1 MGNGAKQGMSNLED
15 HFNHSDRDKQSFVSS
30 VFSAVSKKYDLMND
44 AMSLGLHRLWKK
56 RFVSHISVRP
66 GMTYL
71 DVACGTG
78 DISKELIESLKNR
91 NIEVDVTLTDIN
103 PEMLQ
108 EGKEKFIDH
117 NILWPMKWV
126 EADAQ
131 ALPFDDHSFDVVT
144 IAFGLR
150 NVPNKQ
156 KALSE
161 FKRVLKPRGQFLCLE
176 FSHVQH
182 QLLEKAY
189 QLYSDFII
197 PKIGKIIAK
206 NEEAYEYLVE
216 SIRRF
221 PNQNELQKIMD
232 EVGFFR
238 TSYQNIHEGIVSI
251 HEGWA

>member
-1 MGNGAKQGMSNLED
+1 MGKGAKQGMSNLED
-15 HFNHSDRDKQSFVSS
+15 HFNNSDKEKQSFVSS

-56 RFVSHISVRP
+56 RFVSQVSVKP
-66 GMTYL
+66 GMKYL

-78 DISKELIESLKNR
+78 DITEELIKTLERR
-91 NIEVDVTLTDIN
+91 NIEAEVTLTDIN
-103 PEMLQ
+103 PEMLK

-117 NILWPMKWV
+117 NILWPVQWV

-131 ALPFDDHSFDVVT
+131 ALPFDDNSFDVVT

-150 NVPNKQ
+150 NVPDKQ

-161 FKRVLKPRGQFLCLE
+161 FKRVLKPGGQFLCLE
-176 FSHVQH
+176 FSHVQNEW
-182 QLLEKAY
+182 LDKAY

-197 PKIGKIIAK
+197 PKFGKVIAK

-221 PNQNELQKIMD
+221 PDQNELKKTMD

>member
-1 MGNGAKQGMSNLED
+1 MGKGVKQGMAGLED
-15 HFNHSDRDKQSFVSS
+15 HFNNSDKDKQLFVSD

-56 RFVSHISVRP
+56 RFVSQVSVKP
-66 GMTYL
+66 GMKYL

-78 DISKELIESLKNR
+78 DISKELITNLMNR
-91 NIEVDVTLTDIN
+91 NIQAEVTLTDIN
-103 PEMLQ
+103 PEMLK
-108 EGKEKFIDH
+108 EGKEKFID
-117 NILWPMKWV
+117 NNFLLPVQWV

-131 ALPFDDHSFDVVT
+131 ALPFEDNSFDVVT

-161 FKRVLKPRGQFLCLE
+161 FKRVLKPGGQFLCLE
-176 FSHVQH
+176 FSHVENEW
-182 QLLEKAY
+182 LNKAY
-189 QLYSDFII
+189 QFYSGFII
-197 PKIGKIIAK
+197 PKIGKVIAK

-221 PNQNELQKIMD
+221 PDQNALKKIMD

-238 TSYQNIHEGIVSI
+238 TNYQNIHEGIVSI